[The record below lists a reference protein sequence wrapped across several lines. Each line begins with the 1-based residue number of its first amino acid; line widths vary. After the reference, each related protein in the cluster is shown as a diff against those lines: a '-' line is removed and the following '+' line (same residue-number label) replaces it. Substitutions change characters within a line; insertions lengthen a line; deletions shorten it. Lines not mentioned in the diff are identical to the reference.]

1 MKCDLLRSLEEDH
14 LLHGF
19 QRPHG
24 EGAIQTTAGEIA
36 ASHTEGHTGH
46 LQRFKQQ
53 RGVYITSGRIQEGK
67 EQLPLRVHMFLCIKC
82 LFHMVTN
89 LISMPTD

>member
-19 QRPHG
+19 QRPHD
-24 EGAIQTTAGEIA
+24 ERAIQATAGEMA

-67 EQLPLRVHMFLCIKC
+67 EQVKSTTESARSYASNVYFIWLR
-82 LFHMVTN
+82 T
-89 LISMPTD
+89 

>member
-1 MKCDLLRSLEEDH
+1 MECDLLRSLEEDH

-24 EGAIQTTAGEIA
+24 EGAIQATAGKMA

-53 RGVYITSGRIQEGK
+53 RGVYITSGKIKSTTESAHVLMHQ
-67 EQLPLRVHMFLCIKC
+67 MF
-82 LFHMVTN
+82 
-89 LISMPTD
+89 ISYGYEPDQHAH

>member
-1 MKCDLLRSLEEDH
+1 MECDLLRSLEEDH

-24 EGAIQTTAGEIA
+24 EGAIQATAGEMA

-46 LQRFKQQ
+46 LYRDSNSKDT
-53 RGVYITSGRIQEGK
+53 VKIKKSYCKGRIQEGK
-67 EQLPLRVHMFLCIKC
+67 NK
-82 LFHMVTN
+82 
-89 LISMPTD
+89 